1 MKLARFDDQRLGV
14 VLGDEIADV
23 SSVLETLPLRRWPLP
38 PGDDLIR
45 HLPLLRPLIEQA
57 LPTAARLPLAGRKL
71 LSPVANPG
79 KVIAAPVNYRKH
91 IEESRADAGIHF
103 GNEVSAIDRYALF
116 LKATSSVVG
125 AGEGI
130 QIHHDPEATGRRTDH
145 EVELALVIGH
155 EARHV
160 SEADALSVVAGYLIG
175 LDITIRGTEDRSWR
189 KSLDTFTVLGP
200 WLVTAD
206 AYGDPEAADL
216 RIAVNGQVRQDAN
229 TRDLIWSVR
238 RCIAMASSAYT
249 LHPGDVILTG
259 TPEGVGPIARGDV
272 LDASVEGVGAMR
284 VAVR

>member
-1 MKLARFDDQRLGV
+1 MQLARFDDQRLGV
-14 VLGDEIADV
+14 VLDDEIADV
-23 SSVLETLPLRRWPLP
+23 TAVVDQLPLRRWPFP
-38 PGDDLIR
+38 AGDELIR
-45 HLPLLRPLIEQA
+45 HLDALRPAIEA
-57 LPTAARLPLAGRKL
+57 LLPKAPRLPLAGRKL

-116 LKATSSVVG
+116 LKANSSVVG

-130 QIHHDPEATGRRTDH
+130 QVHHDPEATGRRTDH
-145 EVELALVIGH
+145 EVELALVIGR
-155 EARHV
+155 ETRHI
-160 SEADALSVVAGYLIG
+160 SEQDALSCVAGYLIG

-189 KSLDTFTVLGP
+189 KSLDSFTVLGP

-206 AYGDPEAADL
+206 AFGNPESVDL
-216 RIAVNGQVRQDAN
+216 RIAVNGQVKQDAN

-259 TPEGVGPIARGDV
+259 TPEGVGPIAHGDL
-272 LDASVEGVGAMR
+272 LDAFIEGIGPMQ

>member
-14 VLGDEIADV
+14 VLDDVIADV
-23 SSVLETLPLRRWPLP
+23 TGVLDHLPSRRWPFP
-38 PGDDLIR
+38 PGDDLIA
-45 HLPLLRPLIEQA
+45 HLDTLRPAIEAA
-57 LPTAARLPLAGRKL
+57 LPVAPRLPLAGRRW

-79 KVIAAPVNYRKH
+79 KVVAAPVNYRKH

-130 QIHHDPEATGRRTDH
+130 EIHHDDGRRTDH
-145 EVELALVIGH
+145 EVELALVIGRQ
-155 EARHV
+155 ARHV
-160 SEADALSVVAGYLIG
+160 PLAQALSCVAGYLIG

-200 WLVTAD
+200 WLVTAE
-206 AYGDPEAADL
+206 AFGDPEAVDL
-216 RIAVNGQVRQDAN
+216 RIAVNGEMRQDAN
-229 TRDLIWSVR
+229 TRDLIWSVA
-238 RCIAMASSAYT
+238 RCISMASSAYT
-249 LHPGDVILTG
+249 LYPGDVILTG
-259 TPEGVGPIARGDV
+259 TPEGVGPIARGDT
-272 LDASVEGVGAMR
+272 LDAFVQGVGAMR

>member
-14 VLGDEIADV
+14 VLDDVIADV
-23 SSVLETLPLRRWPLP
+23 TGVLDHLPSRRWPFP
-38 PGDDLIR
+38 PGDDLIA
-45 HLPLLRPLIEQA
+45 HLDTLRPAIEAA
-57 LPTAARLPLAGRKL
+57 LPVAPRLPLAGRRW

-79 KVIAAPVNYRKH
+79 KVVAAPVNYRKH

-130 QIHHDPEATGRRTDH
+130 EIHHDDGRRTDH
-145 EVELALVIGH
+145 EVELALVIGRQ
-155 EARHV
+155 ARHV
-160 SEADALSVVAGYLIG
+160 PLEQALSCVAGYLIG

-206 AYGDPEAADL
+206 TFGDPEAVDL
-216 RIAVNGQVRQDAN
+216 RIAVNGEMRQDAN
-229 TRDLIWSVR
+229 TRDLIWSVA
-238 RCIAMASSAYT
+238 RCVSMASSAYT
-249 LHPGDVILTG
+249 LYPGDVILTG
-259 TPEGVGPIARGDV
+259 TPEGVGPIARGDT
-272 LDASVEGVGAMR
+272 LDAYIQGIGAMQ

>member
-1 MKLARFDDQRLGV
+1 MQLARFDDQRLGV
-14 VLGDEIADV
+14 VLGDEIADLTP
-23 SSVLETLPLRRWPLP
+23 VLEQLPQRRWPFP

-45 HLPLLRPLIEQA
+45 HLDALRPAIE
-57 LPTAARLPLAGRKL
+57 ARLPSAPRLSLTGRRW

-103 GNEVSAIDRYALF
+103 GTEVAAIDRYALF

-130 QIHHDPEATGRRTDH
+130 LIHHDPETTGRRTDH
-145 EVELALVIGH
+145 EVELALVIGR

-160 SEADALSVVAGYLIG
+160 SEADALSCVAGYLIG
-175 LDITIRGTEDRSWR
+175 LDIASRGTEDRSWR

-200 WLVTAD
+200 WLVTTD
-206 AYGDPEAADL
+206 AFGDPESVDL
-216 RIAVNGQVRQDAN
+216 RIAVNGQMRQDAN

-238 RCIAMASSAYT
+238 RCIAKASSAYT
-249 LHPGDVILTG
+249 LQPGDVILTG
-259 TPEGVGPIARGDV
+259 TPEGVGPIVRGDV
-272 LDASVEGVGAMR
+272 LDAFIQGIGEMR
-284 VAVR
+284 VHVR

>member
-14 VLGDEIADV
+14 VLEEDVADV
-23 SSVLETLPLRRWPLP
+23 TAVLDHLPMRRWPFP
-38 PGDDLIR
+38 PGDDLIG
-45 HLPLLRPLIEQA
+45 HLPALRPAIEAA
-57 LPTAARLPLAGRKL
+57 LPSAPRLPLAGRRW

-79 KVIAAPVNYRKH
+79 KVVAAPVNYRKH

-130 QIHHDPEATGRRTDH
+130 EIHHDDGRRTDH
-145 EVELALVIGH
+145 EVELALVIGRQ
-155 EARHV
+155 ARHV
-160 SEADALSVVAGYLIG
+160 PMAQALSCVAGYLIG

-206 AYGDPEAADL
+206 AFGDPEAVDL
-216 RIAVNGQVRQDAN
+216 RIAVNGEMRQDAN
-229 TRDLIWSVR
+229 TRDLIWSVA
-238 RCIAMASSAYT
+238 RCISMASSAYT
-249 LHPGDVILTG
+249 LYPGDVILTG
-259 TPEGVGPIARGDV
+259 TPEGVGPIARGDT
-272 LDASVEGVGAMR
+272 LDAFIQGIGAMQ
-284 VAVR
+284 VAVQ

>member
-14 VLGDEIADV
+14 VLDEEIADV
-23 SSVLETLPLRRWPLP
+23 TGVLDHLPTRRWPFP
-38 PGDDLIR
+38 PGDDLIA
-45 HLPLLRPLIEQA
+45 HLDALRPAIEAA
-57 LPTAARLPLAGRKL
+57 LPAAPRLPLAGRRW

-79 KVIAAPVNYRKH
+79 KVVAAPVNYRKH

-130 QIHHDPEATGRRTDH
+130 EIHHDDGRRTDH
-145 EVELALVIGH
+145 EVELALVIGRQ
-155 EARHV
+155 ARHV
-160 SEADALSVVAGYLIG
+160 PMEQALSFVAGYLIG

-206 AYGDPEAADL
+206 AFGDPEAVDL
-216 RIAVNGQVRQDAN
+216 RIAVNGEMRQDAN
-229 TRDLIWSVR
+229 TRDLIWSVA
-238 RCIAMASSAYT
+238 RCISMASSAYT
-249 LHPGDVILTG
+249 LYPGDVILTG
-259 TPEGVGPIARGDV
+259 TPEGVGPIARGDR
-272 LDASVEGVGAMR
+272 LDAFIEGIGAMQ

>member
-14 VLGDEIADV
+14 VLDDVIADV
-23 SSVLETLPLRRWPLP
+23 TGVLDHLPTRRWPFP
-38 PGDDLIR
+38 PGDDLIA
-45 HLPLLRPLIEQA
+45 HLDTLRPAIEAA
-57 LPTAARLPLAGRKL
+57 LPAAPRLPLAGRL
-71 LSPVANPG
+71 WLSPVANPG
-79 KVIAAPVNYRKH
+79 KVVAAPVNYRKH

-130 QIHHDPEATGRRTDH
+130 EIHHDDGRRTDH
-145 EVELALVIGH
+145 EVELALVIGRQ
-155 EARHV
+155 ARHV
-160 SEADALSVVAGYLIG
+160 PLEQALSCVAGYLIG

-206 AYGDPEAADL
+206 TFGDPEAVDL
-216 RIAVNGQVRQDAN
+216 RIAVNGEMRQDAN
-229 TRDLIWSVR
+229 TRDLIWSVA
-238 RCIAMASSAYT
+238 RCVSMASSAYT
-249 LHPGDVILTG
+249 LYPGDVILTG
-259 TPEGVGPIARGDV
+259 TPEGVGPIARGDT
-272 LDASVEGVGAMR
+272 LDACIQGIGAMQ